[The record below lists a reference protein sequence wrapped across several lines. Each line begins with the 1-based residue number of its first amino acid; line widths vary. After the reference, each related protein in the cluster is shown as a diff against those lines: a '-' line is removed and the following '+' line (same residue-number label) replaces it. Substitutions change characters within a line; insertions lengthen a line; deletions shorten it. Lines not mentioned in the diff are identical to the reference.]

1 MVWETRRHDEEI
13 QLLKNRIESLTSE
26 ASIASMQR
34 VERES
39 KLVELDHLIGQLLG
53 VNETL
58 VNQLSQRGIAPAVT
72 TRGDRPTK
80 TAGTKKK
87 RSLSAP
93 KLQPNPDPPGA
104 AAVTK
109 VTRTKKVASK
119 DTNAPTFNARSG
131 SASATGGL
139 HDMHEMY
146 VNLAKQIT
154 GKDST
159 SPGKK
164 KRITSMKQRA
174 LKGKTA
180 ALSSLDDQSYSSSA
194 MDPIPRNGS
203 RTSYSPPPSSPSDLK
218 GVIQSLE
225 EEFEALNRQYQLLLQ
240 PKLGLSSG
248 LGQEERSRELV
259 SVIQRLHKKGEQLR
273 ALKSSPQKG

>member
-1 MVWETRRHDEEI
+1 MVWETRRHEEEI
-13 QLLKNRIESLTSE
+13 YTLKSRIESLTSE
-26 ASIASMQR
+26 ASVASLQR

-58 VNQLSQRGIAPAVT
+58 VNQLSQRSLAPSASRAT
-72 TRGDRPTK
+72 S
-80 TAGTKKK
+80 ANGTKKK

-93 KLQPNPDPPGA
+93 RLAPSSDMA
-104 AAVTK
+104 AAV
-109 VTRTKKVASK
+109 RASK
-119 DTNAPTFNARSG
+119 SVKEKKPVARVSSKVINGASG
-131 SASATGGL
+131 GGGL

-146 VNLAKQIT
+146 VSLAKQIT
-154 GKDST
+154 GKEASPT
-159 SPGKK
+159 GLAQPGKK

-174 LKGKTA
+174 LKGKSTPP
-180 ALSSLDDQSYSSSA
+180 LPDDQSYTSST
-194 MDPIPRNGS
+194 MDSLSRRSMGSYPPPR
-203 RTSYSPPPSSPSDLK
+203 PPSSTQELQ

-225 EEFEALNRQYQLLLQ
+225 EEFELLNRQYQHLLQ
-240 PKLGLSSG
+240 PKMGSSPAY
-248 LGQEERSRELV
+248 GQEERSRELV